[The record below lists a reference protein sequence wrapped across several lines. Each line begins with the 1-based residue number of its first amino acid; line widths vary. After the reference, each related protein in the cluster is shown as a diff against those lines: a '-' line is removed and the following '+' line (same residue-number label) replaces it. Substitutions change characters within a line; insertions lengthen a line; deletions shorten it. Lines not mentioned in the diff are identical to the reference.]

1 MIFLPL
7 LLLPFVIW
15 ANSPHLYV
23 AYGFAYLWWARL
35 RNKRRFRRSLRLGR
49 AA

>member
-23 AYGFAYLWWARL
+23 AYGFGYLWWVR
-35 RNKRRFRRSLRLGR
+35 RGVRSVRRFP
-49 AA
+49 